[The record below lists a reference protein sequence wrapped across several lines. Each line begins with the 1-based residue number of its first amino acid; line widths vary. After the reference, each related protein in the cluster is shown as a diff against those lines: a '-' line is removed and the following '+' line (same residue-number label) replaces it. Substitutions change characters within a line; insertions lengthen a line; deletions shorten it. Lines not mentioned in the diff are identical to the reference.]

1 MSRKEKRITCI
12 AQHLHIVLFLTFT
25 FLNLSDLFKGRKE
38 PPVLAGIL
46 LGQLFD
52 EKSRGGVSWLLLR
65 IHPVSKKFKK
75 KTIERKETD
84 IDKER

>member
-1 MSRKEKRITCI
+1 MYWPASFS
-12 AQHLHIVLFLTFT
+12 HTFC
-25 FLNLSDLFKGRKE
+25 FISHFHFHFSLDFSDLFKGRKE

-65 IHPVSKKFKK
+65 IHPVLKKFK